1 MAMLLV
7 DWRVVGE
14 QLDYW
19 VFRHDVVSFV
29 FNFGNNWT
37 DLVFYSMFSDARV

>member
-1 MAMLLV
+1 MLLV

-29 FNFGNNWT
+29 SNFGDNWT
-37 DLVFYSMFSDARV
+37 DLVLYSMFSDAQV